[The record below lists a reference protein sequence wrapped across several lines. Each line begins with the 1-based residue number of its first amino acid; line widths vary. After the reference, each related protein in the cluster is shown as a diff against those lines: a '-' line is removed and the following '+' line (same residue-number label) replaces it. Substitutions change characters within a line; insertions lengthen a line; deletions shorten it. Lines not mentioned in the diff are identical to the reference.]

1 MTIDDNKSV
10 YVGGLPYDCS
20 ESQLRRAFDLY
31 GSIIAVK
38 IINDRGV
45 GGKCYGFVTF
55 KNPRSAIEAIDEMD
69 GHTIGGRVVRV
80 NGVRA
85 RGAGSRSNFG
95 HDSLR
100 RDQRESVLDY
110 DRGRGRER
118 ENNFNK
124 DRQHDN
130 SLEHDG
136 ERERRHDN
144 FRDRDQS
151 RDYFQGRG
159 RGQSR
164 DLIDWERDRGRVHS
178 RNCDRKLENDKDLN
192 STQDRELDRVVTD
205 HDKRVDKSRALHTK
219 RKNSSSSH
227 DRHSRDL
234 SSESSDYQ
242 YQMEEQLDMLI
253 KRREELQK
261 EKSDME
267 QSLEEKKQLIA
278 DLEKRS
284 QKLEDLLTSAKKQSS
299 VRQMRLTKLH
309 KGFQEVKEC
318 GEKLKSSE
326 EKLQKLVDSVS
337 MEIDA
342 GAAGDL
348 GAKDV
353 NLTNS
358 KL

>member
-1 MTIDDNKSV
+1 MTIDDDKSV

-20 ESQLRRAFDLY
+20 ESQLRRAFDFY
-31 GSIIAVK
+31 GTIIAVK

-55 KNPRSAIEAIDEMD
+55 KNPRSTIEAINEMD
-69 GHTIGGRVVRV
+69 GRDIGGRVVRV
-80 NGVRA
+80 NGVKA
-85 RGAGSRSNFG
+85 RGAGLRSNSG
-95 HDSLR
+95 HDSVR
-100 RDQRESVLDY
+100 RNQRESVLDY
-110 DRGRGRER
+110 DKGRGRER
-118 ENNFNK
+118 QKDFHK

-144 FRDRDQS
+144 SHDHDQS
-151 RDYFQGRG
+151 RDYFQGRD

-164 DLIDWERDRGRVHS
+164 DLIDWERDRDRGRVHS
-178 RNCDRKLENDKDLN
+178 RNRDRKLESDKDLN
-192 STQDRELDRVVTD
+192 STQDRELDQVVTD

-219 RKNSSSSH
+219 RKNSASSH
-227 DRHSRDL
+227 DQHSRDL

-284 QKLEDLLTSAKKQSS
+284 QKLEDLLSSAKKQSS
-299 VRQMRLTKLH
+299 VRQMQLAKLH
-309 KGFQEVKEC
+309 KGFQQVKEC
-318 GEKLKSSE
+318 GVKLKSAE

-342 GAAGDL
+342 GGDL
-348 GAKDV
+348 GAKDA
-353 NLTNS
+353 NLTNG